1 MEPKPSNLAAILL
14 ACAALALPAAARARG
29 SGGEFEKRR
38 SSHFVLQQDAVTNE
52 RGGIHGSRRFEEQL
66 LGELE
71 RAYDELGD
79 WLKLRPQRRIEVIVY
94 DPARF
99 DATFAGRF
107 RFPAAGFY
115 QGVNRGRR
123 R

>member
-1 MEPKPSNLAAILL
+1 MTPKPSTLAAILL

-79 WLKLRPQRRIEVIVY
+79 WVKRRPPRRHEGVG
-94 DPARF
+94 DTPP
-99 DATFAGRF
+99 RF
-107 RFPAAGFY
+107 RAPFA
-115 QGVNRGRR
+115 RG
-123 R
+123 